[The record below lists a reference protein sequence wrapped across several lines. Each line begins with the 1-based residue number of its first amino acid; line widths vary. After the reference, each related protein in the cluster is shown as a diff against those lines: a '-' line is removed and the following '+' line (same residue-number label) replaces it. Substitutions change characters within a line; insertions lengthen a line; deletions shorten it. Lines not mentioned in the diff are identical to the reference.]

1 MGNFD
6 ARTKE
11 PLLGIVGEKEQRDV
25 ARYLMVVDS
34 IGKSGAPIDRAHIRF
49 IDQTT
54 ACVPQKLTHAAL
66 AQIFEPGVE
75 RTPVVEGHPR
85 RQLHQLI
92 EACTL
97 GLDGFRTDAYP
108 IFELSIARIRC
119 LMGSSIAGRGPEH
132 KYFSAV
138 QVLRRKNRI
147 IGRLNPVAVAANPLL
162 RGINLSRSESAY
174 RALRHTRLFG
184 NADHYV
190 AAVEVMQIIGEGT
203 EGLEDLGARIVLVP
217 GCLEFQA
224 RGFYGLS
231 RQQVLRLRWEE
242 CCS

>member
-1 MGNFD
+1 LGNFD
-6 ARTKE
+6 ACTKE

-54 ACVPQKLTHAAL
+54 AYVPQELTHAAL

-92 EACTL
+92 IEARAL

-108 IFELSIARIRC
+108 IFELSIARIRY
-119 LMGSSIAGRGPEH
+119 LMGSLIAGRGPEH

-147 IGRLNPVAVAANPLL
+147 Y
-162 RGINLSRSESAY
+162 RSAESV
-174 RALRHTRLFG
+174 R
-184 NADHYV
+184 
-190 AAVEVMQIIGEGT
+190 
-203 EGLEDLGARIVLVP
+203 VP
-217 GCLEFQA
+217 GVAPHPPFRQRRSLC
-224 RGFYGLS
+224 S
-231 RQQVLRLRWEE
+231 RR
-242 CCS
+242 